1 MQRETRVERP
11 AERHQLPVA
20 RRGYPRKQLDT
31 SPYTHSDPE
40 SLATAVKVV
49 SLTPI
54 RASFR
59 ATAQTNSDRLTA
71 RFLIKTEAAGDRL

>member
-49 SLTPI
+49 SLTPDT
-54 RASFR
+54 RQLPCDCTNEFRSF
-59 ATAQTNSDRLTA
+59 DGP
-71 RFLIKTEAAGDRL
+71 FLDKN